1 MTLISILL
9 GLALVYFLG
18 PLDRFRDFSWFE
30 QYSQWLESRCNRIK
44 LWDGPT
50 GVVLTL
56 ALPLCLLLIV
66 TSWLGSL
73 SLIFPFII
81 SIVVFVYSL
90 GADPNRYFDSLI
102 SILADQDEES
112 LKDMLRDLGL
122 EPENIDQAGIL
133 RALLLKTHE
142 NLFGVIFWFI
152 VLGITG
158 ALLYALAETMYR
170 RYSDIH
176 GGFARSVCDLHRI
189 LMWPSARL
197 LALGFALGGSLVD
210 ALEGWRSARG
220 ESLECSEDVICRS
233 GLGAM
238 QFQPEPEH
246 DGERHGMLSSSLLQ
260 GLQAIIN
267 RTLIVWLTVLGIM
280 TIANWLS

>member
-1 MTLISILL
+1 MLISLRDVRPIPDQRLTGSTCINCWKNSPYEGGSKLQGTERCPSGHQQGVCMTLISILL

-81 SIVVFVYSL
+81 SIGVFVYSL

-133 RALLLKTHE
+133 RALLLKTH
-142 NLFGVIFWFI
+142 
-152 VLGITG
+152 
-158 ALLYALAETMYR
+158 
-170 RYSDIH
+170 
-176 GGFARSVCDLHRI
+176 
-189 LMWPSARL
+189 
-197 LALGFALGGSLVD
+197 
-210 ALEGWRSARG
+210 
-220 ESLECSEDVICRS
+220 
-233 GLGAM
+233 
-238 QFQPEPEH
+238 
-246 DGERHGMLSSSLLQ
+246 
-260 GLQAIIN
+260 
-267 RTLIVWLTVLGIM
+267 
-280 TIANWLS
+280 